1 MSFPPGRTPD
11 GWAFPQKPDPNK
23 LFILVADDS
32 PCPVP
37 YFSCPPRYEA
47 GVQLGPCESGGLQL
61 HPQGLRAYAG
71 LGPAKH
77 GLDPASQIFA
87 GEYPQR
93 PPLPLSCCTDQGA
106 GLISQLSPFLVTSPE
121 FHLLGHLCEY
131 LRVKERRRGFAGL
144 LGTLMCSFLSAWWP
158 SCGCH
163 CESRCT
169 LKLGCLAA
177 SLSQRGDI
185 GASSTSLTHVGPPW
199 PMFHRTW
206 MPGWPMFP
214 GHGCQASK
222 RLGSGKAN
230 LGVAAQLQQAARDA
244 GQSVV
249 PQSLH
254 SSRKWPEP
262 KTFPPCPLTG
272 IFSSKNSKL
281 MLKAV
286 FTIQDGRKCVLS
298 NMSLFK

>member
-1 MSFPPGRTPD
+1 MG
-11 GWAFPQKPDPNK
+11 
-23 LFILVADDS
+23 L
-32 PCPVP
+32 
-37 YFSCPPRYEA
+37 
-47 GVQLGPCESGGLQL
+47 CESGGLQL

-106 GLISQLSPFLVTSPE
+106 DLISQLSPFFLVTSPE

-131 LRVKERRRGFAGL
+131 LRVEERRRGFAGL
-144 LGTLMCSFLSAWWP
+144 LGTLMRSFLSAWWP

-177 SLSQRGDI
+177 SLSQCGDI

-199 PMFHRTW
+199 PVFHRTW

-214 GHGCQASK
+214 GQGCQASK
-222 RLGSGKAN
+222 RQGSGKAN
-230 LGVAAQLQQAARDA
+230 LGVAAQLQQPGMQAR
-244 GQSVV
+244 VWC
-249 PQSLH
+249 PRHYTLL
-254 SSRKWPEP
+254 KWPEP
-262 KTFPPCPLTG
+262 KTSPPAR
-272 IFSSKNSKL
+272 